1 MQKLVLEFTKEDFS
15 SYTLAPLLVKY
26 MKESLN
32 LESLFEANLSIKK
45 RYSRFSIGKLSFL
58 SVLLILLG
66 IERFSHL
73 SSKWVR
79 ETGLAKVIGIRSLP
93 RKTTFAD
100 FFNSF
105 SGYHTEQLKRV
116 HKILIKEHR
125 EEWLPSHGPYFIDL
139 DLSTKSVEGK
149 KIEKATLGY
158 NKKRRGRLCLQWSRG
173 LFCGIPFW
181 SKLFSGN
188 INSKQSLREDIKGLM
203 QEITAYTPVNKA
215 VSIVI
220 RLDGGYWSPE
230 LLKGLDYPFIIHGPM
245 LKELNLKAL
254 IKNPKTSWI
263 PYSDTTS
270 FVDIGR
276 RDLNCGLSL
285 RIILVRQMER
295 SQKPYSKN
303 AKPKF
308 IYYPIMTDL
317 YHWSGKSIIKAYRGR
332 QVIENH
338 FKEGNQAFYAN
349 KLPSG
354 RLRANE
360 AFLWFV
366 TFAYTV
372 SFFFKRDSITNLL
385 SRDELQKLP
394 C

>member
-15 SYTLAPLLVKY
+15 SYTLSPLLVKY
-26 MKESLN
+26 MEKFLHM
-32 LESLFEANLSIKK
+32 ESLFEANLSIKK
-45 RYSRFSIGKLSFL
+45 RFSRFSIGKLSFL

-73 SSKWVR
+73 SAQWVR

-100 FFNSF
+100 FLNSF
-105 SGYHTEQLKRV
+105 SGYHTAQLKRI
-116 HKILIKEHR
+116 HKILIREHR
-125 EEWLPSHGPYFIDL
+125 EEWLPSSGPYFIDL

-149 KIEKATLGY
+149 KIQAATLGY
-158 NKKRRGRLCLQWSRG
+158 NKKRKGRLCLQWSRA

-188 INSKQSLREDIKGLM
+188 TNSKQSLREDLRELM
-203 QEITAYTPVNKA
+203 QEITAYTPVNKS
-215 VSIVI
+215 SIVI

-230 LLKGLDYPFIIHGPM
+230 LLGELDYPFIIHGPM
-245 LKELNLKAL
+245 LKELDLKTL
-254 IKNPKTSWI
+254 IKNKKTAWNA
-263 PYSDTTS
+263 YSDTTS
-270 FVDIGR
+270 FVDLGK
-276 RDLNCGLSL
+276 RDLSCGLCL
-285 RIILVRQMER
+285 RVILVRQLER

-303 AKPKF
+303 SKPKF

-317 YHWSGKSIIKAYRGR
+317 THWSGKGVIRGYRGR
-332 QVIENH
+332 QVIESH
-338 FKEGNQAFYAN
+338 FKEVNQAFYSN

-372 SFFFKRDSITNLL
+372 SVFFKRNSLTNLL

>member
-1 MQKLVLEFTKEDFS
+1 MQKLILQFTNEDFS
-15 SYTLAPLLVKY
+15 SYTLSPLLVKY
-26 MKESLN
+26 MKEFLHM
-32 LESLFEANLSIKK
+32 ESLFEANLSIKK
-45 RYSRFSIGKLSFL
+45 RFSRFSIGKLSFL

-73 SSKWVR
+73 SAQWVR

-105 SGYHTEQLKRV
+105 SGYHTAQLKRI
-116 HKILIKEHR
+116 HKILIREHR
-125 EEWLPSHGPYFIDL
+125 EEWLPSSGPYFIDL

-149 KIEKATLGY
+149 KIQAATLGY
-158 NKKRRGRLCLQWSRG
+158 NKKRRGRLCLQWSRA

-188 INSKQSLREDIKGLM
+188 TNSKQSLREDLRELM
-203 QEITAYTPVNKA
+203 QEITAYTPVNKS
-215 VSIVI
+215 SIVI

-230 LLKGLDYPFIIHGPM
+230 LLGELDYPFIIHGPM
-245 LKELNLKAL
+245 LKELKLETL
-254 IKNPKTSWI
+254 IKDKKTAWNT
-263 PYSDTTS
+263 YSDTTS

-276 RDLNCGLSL
+276 RNLNCGLCL
-285 RIILVRQMER
+285 RVILVRQMER

-317 YHWSGKSIIKAYRGR
+317 NHWSGKGVIKGYRGR
-332 QVIENH
+332 QVIESH
-338 FKEGNQAFYAN
+338 FKEVNQAFYSN

-372 SFFFKRDSITNLL
+372 SVFFKRSSLTNLL